1 MSGHY
6 AIILGKV
13 NRYGYHVNNYM
24 YNTCSSDEENR
35 LRLKIMNLKDKEL
48 VEFDNIFLRH
58 EEVWEGYLPFDKLEI
73 GDEIT
78 VPKDVTHKITGVAYH
93 ANGSI
98 IYKTN
103 TISHVE
109 YTKESEEEKIFYNK
123 LLEGYKEE
131 IKETEEMLDEI
142 LDKKSNNVFRRIL
155 NKFKQ
160 GW

>member
-1 MSGHY
+1 MKGHY
-6 AIILGKV
+6 AIILGRV

-24 YNTCSSDEENR
+24 NNTCSSDEESR

-58 EEVWEGYLPFDKLEI
+58 EEVWEGYLPFDVLEI
-73 GDEIT
+73 GDEII
-78 VPKDVTHKITGVAYH
+78 VPEDITHRIIDVTRHVD
-93 ANGSI
+93 GSV

-103 TISHVE
+103 TVSQVE

-142 LDKKSNNVFRRIL
+142 LDKKRANIFRRIL

-160 GW
+160 G